1 LKVILYDHNLYKYLL
16 EIPEFIKQDMRVNIK
31 LIAAKIPLL
40 KEQIQKVLIE
50 VIENKITL
58 DNLKY
63 KESEK
68 KTNLKEIKTQRNHV
82 IAERISLSKEL
93 ETIKV

>member
-1 LKVILYDHNLYKYLL
+1 MYDHNLYKYLL

>member
-1 LKVILYDHNLYKYLL
+1 
-16 EIPEFIKQDMRVNIK
+16 MRVNIK

-50 VIENKITL
+50 IIENKISL

-63 KESEK
+63 RESEK
-68 KTNLKEIKTQRNHV
+68 KSNLKEIKTQRNHV

-93 ETIKV
+93 EIIRV

>member
-1 LKVILYDHNLYKYLL
+1 MYDYNLCKYLL

-93 ETIKV
+93 ETIRV

>member
-1 LKVILYDHNLYKYLL
+1 LYDYNLYKNLL

-50 VIENKITL
+50 IIENKISL

-63 KESEK
+63 RESEK
-68 KTNLKEIKTQRNHV
+68 KSNLKEIKTQRNHV

-93 ETIKV
+93 EIIRV